1 MMILQTLLA
10 KACFSAVMEFSNE
23 EAHSA
28 LYDAEK
34 TAELFCLM
42 INRWRAL
49 EAI

>member
-1 MMILQTLLA
+1 MASIRHTKWLNLMALILRL
-10 KACFSAVMEFSNE
+10 
-23 EAHSA
+23 